1 MTIKSKIDFIVILTY
16 FLKNVKLSNNKG
28 SRMKITN
35 TIFETLLIK
44 NAFRKKDFAEYS
56 KIPYDT
62 VVGWKKK
69 NHVPA
74 YAMVILKDMIYRKT
88 LDQNIEQELKRNSF
102 MLTKNIHTLTKN
114 EENRLKSVF
123 WGTNFTTDDILNGI
137 KEKNQKI
144 LKKIEE
150 NLPLNLQKQILGK
163 LTYA

>member
-1 MTIKSKIDFIVILTY
+1 ME
-16 FLKNVKLSNNKG
+16 
-28 SRMKITN
+28 ITN
-35 TIFETLLIK
+35 TIFENLLIK
-44 NAFRKKDFAEYS
+44 NDFKKKDFARYS

-69 NHVPA
+69 NRVPA
-74 YAMVILKDMIYRKT
+74 YAMVILKDMIYRKK
-88 LDQNIEQELKRNSF
+88 LDEETARTFKNNLIVLMTSNHS
-102 MLTKNIHTLTKN
+102 LTKI

-123 WGTNFTTDDILNGI
+123 WGTNFTTDDILRGI

-163 LTYA
+163 LNYAYG

>member
-1 MTIKSKIDFIVILTY
+1 ME
-16 FLKNVKLSNNKG
+16 
-28 SRMKITN
+28 ITN
-35 TIFETLLIK
+35 TIFETLLTK
-44 NAFRKKDFAEYS
+44 NNFKKKEFAQYS

-69 NHVPA
+69 EYIPP
-74 YAMVILKDMIYRKT
+74 YAMVILKDMIYRKK
-88 LDQNIEQELKRNSF
+88 LDEETEQTLKRNVQ
-102 MLTKNIHTLTKN
+102 TIVNQNNILTKN

-123 WGTNFTTDDILNGI
+123 WGTNFTTDDILKGI

-163 LTYA
+163 LNYA